1 MIKFFFRFFLIKQV
15 LFLVAL
21 VSAVVIPYA
30 SYNRN
35 WMDTGWSQIQ
45 ATLANWRGENE
56 SGGISSY
63 IAPNKSAEHA
73 GDNPFGVPRISEQPT
88 PTGVVTAKPYE
99 QILSPHGVTGPRVA
113 HFHEIINP
121 TVTPPWVLS
130 RWPRVTTTLAELGM
144 QGFRVPVTTGPEL
157 DDIAGALTYYFDEH
171 DKLKRITLDGF
182 TGDERR
188 LVTFCEQQLKF
199 TKQSKL
205 GKLWV
210 SQWHGRVTSAMR
222 LSYAPVM
229 ERNAAHKRYE
239 VMLEYN
245 PPSMRYGLSQRFQQT
260 IDSDRALSDRGLSD
274 WK

>member
-21 VSAVVIPYA
+21 VSAVLIPYA
-30 SYNRN
+30 SYNRS
-35 WMDTGWSQIQ
+35 WMDTGWAQVQS
-45 ATLANWRGENE
+45 TVANWRGDTE
-56 SGGISSY
+56 GGVISSY
-63 IAPNKSAEHA
+63 ITQSDGEDEN
-73 GDNPFGVPRISEQPT
+73 NPFGVPPIAEPQMPV
-88 PTGVVTAKPYE
+88 GVSVTKSAE
-99 QILSPHGVTGPRVA
+99 SILSPHGVTGPRVGDFA
-113 HFHEIINP
+113 EIINP
-121 TVTPPWVLS
+121 NITPQWVLA

-157 DDIAGALTYYFDEH
+157 DDIAGSLSYYFDEN

-188 LVTFCEQQLKF
+188 LVAFCENQMKLS
-199 TKQSKL
+199 KQSKL

-229 ERNAAHKRYE
+229 ERDAPHKRFA

-245 PPSMRYGLSQRFQQT
+245 PPSLRYGLSQRFQET
-260 IDSDRALSDRGLSD
+260 LDNDRALNN